1 MLFYNIIDKHTLII
15 TLYRKCTT
23 MIINREKFEIIRKII
38 HDTLLGNI
46 ALVVIALM
54 SPVLLDKIAEPFNI
68 IIASAM
74 SISFIFIFC
83 WLASSIWLYTGELAK
98 NKSLRCTLFILW
110 ALSAEGSIILTAR
123 ESILW

>member
-1 MLFYNIIDKHTLII
+1 
-15 TLYRKCTT
+15 

-46 ALVVIALM
+46 VLVVIALM

-74 SISFIFIFC
+74 SISFIFILC

-123 ESILW
+123 EIILW

>member
-1 MLFYNIIDKHTLII
+1 
-15 TLYRKCTT
+15 

-74 SISFIFIFC
+74 SISFIFILC
-83 WLASSIWLYTGELAK
+83 WLASSIWLYTGEFAK
-98 NKSLRCTLFILW
+98 NKSLRCTRGPPGKRKFSHAKRIELNEWLHPS
-110 ALSAEGSIILTAR
+110 LLTH
-123 ESILW
+123 